1 MTNIVQQG
9 QDPEDE
15 QYKSSEDEDFDP
27 EAAARDIDNN
37 VSSEDDAELRTVSK
51 AVGKR
56 SKKRVTFDD
65 ELGSGDEETIQELN
79 KTRRSKRANGDDDD
93 DEAGGPGGEIKTRA
107 QRRAEYVARASNSVS
122 SCTDTIAGK
131 TSAPNSARHTVRM

>member
-27 EAAARDIDNN
+27 EAAARDIDDN
-37 VSSEDDAELRTVSK
+37 VSSSEDDAELRTVSK
-51 AVGKR
+51 AVSKR

-65 ELGSGDEETIQELN
+65 ELGSGDEETIQQLN
-79 KTRRSKRANGDDDD
+79 RTRRSKRANSDDDDND

-107 QRRAEYVARASNSVS
+107 QRRAEYVGLRQQF
-122 SCTDTIAGK
+122 CLQLY
-131 TSAPNSARHTVRM
+131 